1 MIGRI
6 SEQFGGY
13 IYRHNDR
20 KQVSQDVLVFAIKSL
35 LTNLLTIV
43 FSLTAG
49 FALGAFQETLI
60 VLVAMALLRNLTGG
74 YHFKS
79 PTACILISS
88 SVVAVIPHIP
98 FTDAL
103 LIPSALVTMLLILL
117 YAPADL
123 KGVTTLSP
131 RRLLVMKLV
140 ALAIVASNLV
150 LEWHLLALSFLAQV
164 LTILPFKG
172 RQSK

>member
-20 KQVSQDVLVFAIKSL
+20 KQVSQDVLVFAIKSV

-49 FALGAFQETLI
+49 YVLGAFMDTLI
-60 VLVAMALLRNLTGG
+60 VLVSMAVLRNLTGG

-88 SVVAVIPHIP
+88 SVVAAIPHIP
-98 FTDAL
+98 FMDML
-103 LIPSALVTMLLILL
+103 LIPCAAVTMLLIARF
-117 YAPADL
+117 APADL
-123 KGVTTLSP
+123 KGVTTLSS

-140 ALAIVASNLV
+140 ALAIVASNL
-150 LEWHLLALSFLAQV
+150 LIGSHLLALSFLAQV

-172 RQSK
+172 RNS